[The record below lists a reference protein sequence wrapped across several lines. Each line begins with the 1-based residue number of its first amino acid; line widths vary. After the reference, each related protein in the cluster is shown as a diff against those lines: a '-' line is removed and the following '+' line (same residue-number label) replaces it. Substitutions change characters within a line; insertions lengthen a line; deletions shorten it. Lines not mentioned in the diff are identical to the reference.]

1 MLHRIEI
8 SHVVRLGLETQDGK
22 LVGFEAAALETDRT
36 LRPALWQQLLESHQE
51 TIIERV
57 CGPRRRP
64 LARGRKAPFQCPGC
78 RLDRG
83 FRRRGYRSRQR
94 VLLSRI
100 GRLELRLA
108 QVGCRCGRRFAP
120 LLQMLGIEPG
130 MRLAPGLARRAAS
143 LATETSFAKAA
154 DQLSA
159 EAGAAPSVRS
169 IKRLVRDA
177 GRRCDLG
184 QPRRDLKK
192 VPALLVDGTRVPA
205 GPRYGR
211 RTFSA
216 RGVEL
221 NIACAVMGR
230 DTSGRRPK
238 AHIELVGATVAR
250 PWSALEPAIR
260 ACRDAAI
267 AVTDGDD
274 SIDSMLRRAVPDVPR
289 QHCTFHVHHNVWHRL
304 WQDGI
309 PVAKRDAM
317 IDRLLSPIMNAT
329 SRRAS
334 LEAAEVSVRFAED
347 NGWDHTAVH
356 LRRTVPQLATWRAVR
371 RTTRPWRMPGRSR
384 PEHTTSVLE
393 RTMREVNR
401 RVDPPGN
408 RWVIE
413 GVRAMTNLVLGRR
426 FNHPA
431 WRGLWQDSGNVKTWA
446 GLR

>member
-8 SHVVRLGLETQDGK
+8 SRVLRLGLETQDGK
-22 LVGFEAAALETDRT
+22 LVGFEAAALATDRT

-64 LARGRKAPFQCPGC
+64 LARGRKAPFQCPRC
-78 RLDRG
+78 RRDQG

-108 QVGCRCGRRFAP
+108 QVACRCGRRFAP
-120 LLQMLGIEPG
+120 LLQLLGVEPG
-130 MRLAPGLARRAAS
+130 MRLAPGLARRAAA

-154 DQLSA
+154 DHLTA
-159 EAGAAPSVRS
+159 EAGTAPSVRS

-177 GRRCDLG
+177 GRRCDLTK
-184 QPRRDLKK
+184 PRRDLKK

-211 RTFSA
+211 KAFSA

-250 PWSALEPAIR
+250 PWSALEPAIH

-274 SIDSMLRRAVPDVPR
+274 TIDSMLRRAAPNVPR

-309 PVAKRDAM
+309 PLAKRDVV
-317 IDRLLSPIMNAT
+317 IDRLLGPIMNAT

-334 LEAAEVSVRFAED
+334 LEAAEASVRFAED
-347 NGWDHTAVH
+347 HGWDHTALH
-356 LRRTVPQLATWRAVR
+356 LRRTAPQLATWRAVR

-413 GVRAMTNLVLGRR
+413 GVRSMTNLVLGRR